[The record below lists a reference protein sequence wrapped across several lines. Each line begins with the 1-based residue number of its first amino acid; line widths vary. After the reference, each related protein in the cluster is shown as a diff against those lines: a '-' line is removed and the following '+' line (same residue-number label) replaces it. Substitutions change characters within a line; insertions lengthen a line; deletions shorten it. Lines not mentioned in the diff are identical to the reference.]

1 MSSSSISSSRFPR
14 ISTHGVPS
22 RCWCGEG
29 ITTFASSTTENRY
42 RRFYRCEVA
51 IHKKSENHLFKWID
65 EALLDEIREVDAKH
79 DRVSRRLA
87 RVEHEMTQKMNEKV
101 TLEIARV
108 EHEMTQKMNE
118 KVIVEIARVQ
128 EEIQKKLKI
137 ATVAMVLVGAIA
149 VMWTSHTV

>member
-1 MSSSSISSSRFPR
+1 M
-14 ISTHGVPS
+14 
-22 RCWCGEG
+22 
-29 ITTFASSTTENRY
+29 
-42 RRFYRCEVA
+42 
-51 IHKKSENHLFKWID
+51 
-65 EALLDEIREVDAKH
+65 LDEIREVDAKH

-101 TLEIARV
+101 MLEIARV